1 MNQGSAFDSWT
12 LSFVGDVFR
21 KKEQGDYAES
31 IIGLSK
37 DTKYQKSQLFG
48 KLRFC
53 NLIIFKKEINKL
65 LTNWIEKGYLIDYR
79 SLFSISM
86 IFIIIIFQETIQNTN
101 VKSLKQTSMR
111 QKILIV

>member
-21 KKEQGDYAES
+21 KKEQGDYAEF

-37 DTKYQKSQLFG
+37 DKNIKSQLFG